1 MSETTSEPLIRI
13 RNLHKSFGAVEVL
26 KGIDMEVRRGQ
37 IVALIG
43 PSGSG
48 KSTLL
53 RTINQL
59 EEVTAGEI
67 WFDGTLVN
75 APMPHRAREKHLNLL
90 RRNIGMVFQHFNLF
104 PHMTALENITMAP
117 VLLGLH
123 SRAEA
128 RENALRLLD
137 KVGLSDRAEY
147 HPARLSGGQKQRVA
161 IARALAME
169 PKVMLFDEVTSAL
182 DPELVGEVNRTM
194 KQLAEENMT
203 MLIVTHELKFAAD
216 TASHIVFMAEGRIVE
231 EGPPGQVLKDP
242 VQARTRAFLNQD
254 YAS

>member
-1 MSETTSEPLIRI
+1 MSDPRREPLVRI
-13 RNLHKSFGAVEVL
+13 RNLKKNFGTLEVL
-26 KGIDMEVRRGQ
+26 KGIDMDVHEGQ
-37 IVALIG
+37 IMALIG

-59 EEVTAGEI
+59 EEVTSGEI

-75 APMPHRAREKHLNLL
+75 APLSHRAREKHLNAL

-104 PHMTALENITMAP
+104 PHMTALENVTMAP
-117 VLLGLH
+117 VLLGLQTKD
-123 SRAEA
+123 EA
-128 RENALRLLD
+128 REKALRLLD
-137 KVGLSDRAEY
+137 KVGLGDRANY
-147 HPARLSGGQKQRVA
+147 YPARLSGGQKQRVA

-169 PKVMLFDEVTSAL
+169 PKMMLFDEVTSAL

-194 KQLAEENMT
+194 KQLAQENMT

-216 TASHIVFMAEGRIVE
+216 TASHVVFMADGLIVE
-231 EGPPGQVLKDP
+231 EGPPQQVLRDP
-242 VQARTRAFLNQD
+242 VQARTRAFLQQD
-254 YAS
+254 D

>member
-1 MSETTSEPLIRI
+1 VQDTKREPLIRI
-13 RNLHKSFGAVEVL
+13 RDLRKSFGPLEVL
-26 KGIDMEVRRGQ
+26 KGIDMEVREGQ
-37 IVALIG
+37 ILALIG

-59 EEVTAGEI
+59 EDLTSGEI
-67 WFDGTLVN
+67 WFDGQLVN
-75 APMPHRAREKHLNLL
+75 AALPHRAREKHLNTL

-104 PHMTALENITMAP
+104 PHMTALENVTMAP

-123 SRAEA
+123 SKAEA
-128 RENALRLLD
+128 RANALRLLA
-137 KVGLSDRAEY
+137 KVGLSDRADY
-147 HPARLSGGQKQRVA
+147 YPSRLSGGQKQRVA

-216 TASHIVFMAEGRIVE
+216 TASHIVFMADGRIVE
-231 EGPPGQVLKDP
+231 EGPPDQVLRNP
-242 VQARTRAFLNQD
+242 LQARTRAFLQQD
-254 YAS
+254 YAG